1 MLAALKSSSLGTSN
15 LMERIRSLKF
25 FIFVNR
31 CTNSIMFLCINDFF
45 ISRAELVNTSKRTA
59 PSIAMILATITSL
72 LFNPLVF
79 ERE

>member
-1 MLAALKSSSLGTSN
+1 
-15 LMERIRSLKF
+15 
-25 FIFVNR
+25 
-31 CTNSIMFLCINDFF
+31 MFLCINDFF